1 MPLLFPDSQPVSHV
15 AVSTCGCPG
24 GTRLSP
30 CPVRPG
36 QDGLAE
42 QRPHLGP
49 VTRMQSW
56 GLNGA
61 AAQHEPVFAEVLG
74 SPDSLRRTSEQA
86 EVLPGKECGL
96 YERALPRS

>member
-1 MPLLFPDSQPVSHV
+1 MSLSAPV
-15 AVSTCGCPG
+15 AAR